1 MSGRRPRLL
10 TIGHSYAVTLNR
22 RLPNELAR
30 LSGWDVTAVGP
41 ARFRGDFGWHTL
53 EPTPAEPCRVVPLQ
67 VHFSRWI
74 HLMRYGRELSSLLAE
89 PWDLVHCWEE
99 PYIAAA
105 YQVARHVPPEVP
117 LVFATF
123 QNIAKRYPPPFN
135 WFERYSMNRA
145 DGVIA
150 FGQTIADVLASKD
163 RGRVSVRGAENRAPV
178 PLRRAETRPRPVAVI
193 PPGVDLGEFRLDE
206 ARRAAT
212 LTRLGWSDGP
222 PVVGFLGR
230 FVPEKGVQLL
240 TSVLDRLK
248 TPWRALLVGT
258 GPLEGT
264 LTAWGSRHGDRI
276 RIVTTAQHDD
286 VPAYL
291 NAMDVLCAPSQT
303 TARWRE
309 QFGRMLI
316 EAFASGVAVI
326 ASTSGEIPYVVADA
340 GLLLPEDDPSQWQQA
355 IEKLTMDRARRCE
368 LARRGRARAEAVY
381 GWPVVARQHLD
392 FFERVI
398 AGRAS

>member
-1 MSGRRPRLL
+1 MKARRRLL
-10 TIGHSYAVTLNR
+10 TIGHSYCVALNR
-22 RLPNELAR
+22 RLPHEIAR
-30 LSGWDVTAVGP
+30 VGDWDVTAVGP

-53 EPTPAEPCRVVPLQ
+53 EPAPGELCKAIPVSVRFGRRVHVMLYGPA
-67 VHFSRWI
+67 
-74 HLMRYGRELSSLLAE
+74 LSSLLAE

-99 PYIAAA
+99 PYVAAA
-105 YQVARHVPPEVP
+105 AQIARRMAPNVP
-117 LVFATF
+117 LVLATF

-135 WFERYSMNRA
+135 WIERYSMSRA
-145 DGVIA
+145 NGVIA
-150 FGQTIADVLASKD
+150 FGRTAAEVLENTD
-163 RGRVSVRGAENRAPV
+163 RGRVSVP
-178 PLRRAETRPRPVAVI
+178 RAETRPRPVAVI
-193 PPGVDLGEFRLDE
+193 PPGVDLTQFRPDE

-212 LTRLGWSDGP
+212 LARLEWCDGV

-230 FVPEKGVQLL
+230 LVPEKGVELL
-240 TSVLDRLK
+240 TTALDRVT
-248 TPWRALLVGT
+248 TPWRALIVGS

-264 LTAWGSRHGDRI
+264 VSAWGRRHPNRVRVI
-276 RIVTTAQHDD
+276 TTAQHEE

-303 TARWRE
+303 TPRWRE

-326 ASTSGEIPYVVADA
+326 ASASGEIPYVVADA
-340 GLLLPEDDPSQWQQA
+340 GVLVPENDVDDLSQWQQA
-355 IEKLTMDRARRCE
+355 IELLTMDRSRRCE
-368 LARRGRARAEAVY
+368 LARRGRERAESMY

-398 AGRAS
+398 ASRHS

>member
-1 MSGRRPRLL
+1 MTIRRRRLL

-30 LSGWDVTAVGP
+30 LSDWDVTAVGP

-53 EPTPAEPCRVVPLQ
+53 EPTPAEPCRVVPVP

-74 HLMRYGRELSSLLAE
+74 HLMRYGRKLSSLLAE

-99 PYIAAA
+99 PYVAAA
-105 YQVARHVPPEVP
+105 HQIARQVAPEVP

-123 QNIAKRYPPPFN
+123 QNIMKRYPPPFR
-135 WFERYSMNRA
+135 WFERYSMNRT
-145 DGVIA
+145 DGVVA
-150 FGQTIADVLASKD
+150 FGRTIADVLASKE
-163 RGRVSVRGAENRAPV
+163 RERVFVRPE
-178 PLRRAETRPRPVAVI
+178 ETRPRAIAVI
-193 PPGVDLGEFRLDE
+193 PPGVDLVEFRPDA

-212 LTRLGWSDGP
+212 WTRLGWSDGP

-230 FVPEKGVQLL
+230 FVPEKGLPLL
-240 TSVLDRLK
+240 TTVLDRLK

-258 GPLEGT
+258 GPLEDA
-264 LTAWGSRHGDRI
+264 LKAWGRGHGDRV
-276 RIVTTAQHDD
+276 RIVTAAQHDD

-316 EAFASGVAVI
+316 EAFASGVPVI
-326 ASTSGEIPYVVADA
+326 ASTSGEIPYVVAEA
-340 GLLLPEDDPSQWQQA
+340 GLLIPEDDPSRWQQA
-355 IEKLTMDRARRCE
+355 IEMLTMEPARRCE
-368 LARRGRARAEAVY
+368 LARLGRARAESVY

-398 AGRAS
+398 AERAS